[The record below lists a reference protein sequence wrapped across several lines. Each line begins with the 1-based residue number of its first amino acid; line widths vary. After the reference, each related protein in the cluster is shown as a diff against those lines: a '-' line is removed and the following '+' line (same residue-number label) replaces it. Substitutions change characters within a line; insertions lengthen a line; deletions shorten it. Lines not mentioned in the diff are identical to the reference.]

1 MSNGLQ
7 QVAGAASFFPTA
19 KELSGGIQ
27 WFKDHPVLAA
37 AAATA
42 VSVLTYYSALENGP
56 GATGDRE
63 EAAGVVISDKDL
75 AARVGRSEAP
85 AQRTVREHTGSTG
98 RSSASSSGRRSSE
111 GKMTAAV
118 SWCDEHG
125 GSLTQVFEEMH
136 VREDHNSG
144 GGSVRIA
151 AAGEET
157 RFAARAAQDGE
168 DYDYVEQGFDAISRS
183 NPLSTISTDASAS
196 RSLRRPDENAMD
208 LDAQTESPQWGWYVA
223 ITPPQDSLCANLPRA
238 MSQPLRSNGLHRNG
252 SSGAGSLRRSIS
264 GRIP

>member
-42 VSVLTYYSALENGP
+42 VSVLTYYSALETS
-56 GATGDRE
+56 ATGGRE
-63 EAAGVVISDKDL
+63 ESVAVVSSDKDL
-75 AARVGRSEAP
+75 AARGGRSEAP
-85 AQRTVREHTGSTG
+85 AQRTARERTGSTG
-98 RSSASSSGRRSSE
+98 RSSAGSSGRRSSE

-136 VREDHNSG
+136 VREERNS
-144 GGSVRIA
+144 GGSVRVVS

-157 RFAARAAQDGE
+157 RFLARVPQEAE
-168 DYDYVEQGFDAISRS
+168 DYDYMAQALDARS
-183 NPLSTISTDASAS
+183 SSDSLTTLSSDAGNYAS
-196 RSLRRPDENAMD
+196 RRPDENAMD

-223 ITPPQDSLCANLPRA
+223 ITPPQDPLCANVPRA
-238 MSQPLRSNGLHRNG
+238 MSQPPRANGLHRNG
-252 SSGAGSLRRSIS
+252 SSGTGSLRRSIS

>member
-42 VSVLTYYSALENGP
+42 VSVLTYYSALETSPG
-56 GATGDRE
+56 GATGDLE
-63 EAAGVVISDKDL
+63 EATAGVVISDKDL
-75 AARVGRSEAP
+75 VGRGGRSEAP
-85 AQRTVREHTGSTG
+85 AQKTARERAGSTG
-98 RSSASSSGRRSSE
+98 RSTAGSSGRRSSE

-136 VREDHNSG
+136 VREERNG
-144 GGSVRIA
+144 GESVRVVT

-157 RFAARAAQDGE
+157 RCAARAPQEEE
-168 DYDYVEQGFDAISRS
+168 DYDYVEQALDARS
-183 NPLSTISTDASAS
+183 SADSLSTLSSDARSHSS
-196 RSLRRPDENAMD
+196 RCPDESAVD

-223 ITPPQDSLCANLPRA
+223 ITPPQDPLCANLPRA

-252 SSGAGSLRRSIS
+252 TGSLRRSTS